1 MSSQHTLMKFI
12 TLLSILALA
21 SNVRAETTITLNG
34 VHNCC
39 KGCANG
45 ITKAAAAFKDATVT
59 PEGKK
64 VTITTK
70 KKTDA
75 KKVADAIIAA
85 GYFGTIEGDESATK
99 SSSKPAAAAKPE
111 AKLTKATV
119 SGVHLCCQ
127 KCATAATDAVKSVA
141 GVTKYDIA
149 SKAESFTVEGEF
161 TKADL
166 TAALNGAGFAGEIK

>member
-1 MSSQHTLMKFI
+1 MKHILFSLLAITTL
-12 TLLSILALA
+12 AH
-21 SNVRAETTITLNG
+21 AETTVTMTG

-39 KGCANG
+39 KSCTNG
-45 ITKAAAAFKDATVT
+45 IVKAGTSAGKDITVT
-59 PEGKK
+59 AEGKT

-75 KKVADAIIAA
+75 KKAVEAIIAA
-85 GYFGTIEGDESATK
+85 GYFGKVEGEESAAAKT
-99 SSSKPAAAAKPE
+99 SSKPE

-127 KCATAATDAVKSVA
+127 KCADAATDAVKAVA

-149 SKAESFTVEGEF
+149 SKAETFTVEGEF

-166 TAALNGAGFAGEIK
+166 TAALNAAGFAGTIK